1 MPRKSDL
8 KTQSPQKH
16 RLSLAQLAS
25 YDDVLTDALVD
36 QVGSQV
42 KHTNASLT
50 SDRLISGHEY
60 AKIAKIN
67 IYQSGAL
74 SRMKCLRS
82 SFTKLS

>member
-36 QVGSQV
+36 QVGSRLE
-42 KHTNASLT
+42 HTGASLT
-50 SDRLISGHEY
+50 SHRLISGHEY
-60 AKIAKIN
+60 AKIAKTN
-67 IYQSGAL
+67 IYQSEAL
-74 SRMKCLRS
+74 SKMKCLGS
-82 SFTKLS
+82 YFTKLS

>member
-8 KTQSPQKH
+8 KTQGLQKH

-36 QVGSQV
+36 QVGSQPG
-42 KHTNASLT
+42 HAGASLT
-50 SDRLISGHEY
+50 SNRLISGHEF

-67 IYQSGAL
+67 IYQSGA
-74 SRMKCLRS
+74 SSKMKCLRS
-82 SFTKLS
+82 SFIKSS